1 MLLSNT
7 INLVG
12 YWFFITFAQN
22 FSITLCFI
30 CDMRQF
36 FFFFFLSLTTLSY
49 GFINKHDPIFFI
61 KLPFTIDKLSVVPIP
76 RDTLPDIEPPTTGV
90 GDIEESVYDIICY
103 KNYEATELYILPN
116 FSQEDV
122 EIVVFER
129 VRGVVFTGTVDLLS
143 GQLTNIDTPWGQ
155 GVYTIIFK
163 VSDKLILRGDFV
175 IL

>member
-1 MLLSNT
+1 MRR
-7 INLVG
+7 
-12 YWFFITFAQN
+12 FF
-22 FSITLCFI
+22 
-30 CDMRQF
+30 F

-49 GFINKHDPIFFI
+49 GFINKHYPIFFI
-61 KLPFTIDKLSVVPIP
+61 KLPFTIDELSVVPIP
-76 RDTLPDIEPPTTGV
+76 RDTLPITDTDTTTDV
-90 GDIEESVYDIICY
+90 GDVENLVYDIICY
-103 KNYEATELYILPN
+103 KNYEATKLYILPN
-116 FSQEDV
+116 FSQDDV
-122 EIVVFER
+122 EIIVFER

>member
-1 MLLSNT
+1 
-7 INLVG
+7 
-12 YWFFITFAQN
+12 
-22 FSITLCFI
+22 
-30 CDMRQF
+30 MRQF

-116 FSQEDV
+116 FSQDDV
-122 EIVVFER
+122 EIIVFER
-129 VRGVVFTGTVDLLS
+129 VRGIVFTGTIDLLS
-143 GQLTNIDTPWGQ
+143 EQLTSIDTPWGQ

>member
-1 MLLSNT
+1 
-7 INLVG
+7 
-12 YWFFITFAQN
+12 
-22 FSITLCFI
+22 
-30 CDMRQF
+30 MRRF

-61 KLPFTIDKLSVVPIP
+61 KLPFTIDELSVVPIP
-76 RDTLPDIEPPTTGV
+76 RDTFPFTDKDTTTTTNV
-90 GDIEESVYDIICY
+90 GDVENLVYDIICY
-103 KNYEATELYILPN
+103 KNYEATKLYILPN
-116 FSQEDV
+116 FSQDDV
-122 EIVVFER
+122 EIIVFER

>member
-1 MLLSNT
+1 
-7 INLVG
+7 
-12 YWFFITFAQN
+12 
-22 FSITLCFI
+22 
-30 CDMRQF
+30 MRQF

-61 KLPFTIDKLSVVPIP
+61 KLPFTIDELSVVPIP

-129 VRGVVFTGTVDLLS
+129 VRGIVFTGTIDLS
-143 GQLTNIDTPWGQ
+143 SYQPTIIGTPWGQ

>member
-1 MLLSNT
+1 
-7 INLVG
+7 
-12 YWFFITFAQN
+12 
-22 FSITLCFI
+22 
-30 CDMRQF
+30 MRRF

-61 KLPFTIDKLSVVPIP
+61 KLPFTIDELSVVPIP

-116 FSQEDV
+116 FSQVDV

-129 VRGVVFTGTVDLLS
+129 VRGIVFTGTIDLLS
-143 GQLTNIDTPWGQ
+143 EQLTSIDTPWGQ

-163 VSDKLILRGDFV
+163 VSDKLVLRGDFV

>member
-1 MLLSNT
+1 
-7 INLVG
+7 
-12 YWFFITFAQN
+12 
-22 FSITLCFI
+22 
-30 CDMRQF
+30 MRRF

-61 KLPFTIDKLSVVPIP
+61 KLPFTIDELSVVPIP

-90 GDIEESVYDIICY
+90 GDIEESVYNIICY

-129 VRGVVFTGTVDLLS
+129 VRGIVFTGTIDLLS
-143 GQLTNIDTPWGQ
+143 EQLTSIDTPWGQ

-163 VSDKLILRGDFV
+163 VSDKLVLRGDFV

>member
-1 MLLSNT
+1 MVVELE
-7 INLVG
+7 
-12 YWFFITFAQN
+12 
-22 FSITLCFI
+22 
-30 CDMRQF
+30 
-36 FFFFFLSLTTLSY
+36 
-49 GFINKHDPIFFI
+49 
-61 KLPFTIDKLSVVPIP
+61 VVPIP
-76 RDTLPDIEPPTTGV
+76 RDTLPDTEPPTTGV

-116 FSQEDV
+116 FSQDDV
-122 EIVVFER
+122 EIIVFER

>member
-1 MLLSNT
+1 
-7 INLVG
+7 
-12 YWFFITFAQN
+12 
-22 FSITLCFI
+22 
-30 CDMRQF
+30 MRRFF

-76 RDTLPDIEPPTTGV
+76 RDTFPDTATDV
-90 GDIEESVYDIICY
+90 GDVENLVYDIICY
-103 KNYEATELYILPN
+103 KNYEATKLYILPN
-116 FSQEDV
+116 FSQDDV
-122 EIVVFER
+122 EIIVFER